1 MSIDD
6 LLAPV
11 SEESPV
17 GEDLLYDDAE
27 RERIEL
33 AFDDDSNS
41 VDWREIVKLIEGQ
54 CGRTKDVWL
63 ATYLIRA
70 GALMGKLETAVLGC
84 QLLAGLFETYWDDMY
99 PKLDEYGFQ
108 GRKGPCESLTKIGAF
123 LGPLKR
129 TVLVAHPRLGNYSGE
144 DLQRFETEGDT
155 AEGFGMFRRAIEETD
170 VEELKASV
178 ALLDAMLDA
187 LRRAD
192 AVLMAK
198 ADGDTGTD
206 FRPTYEVVDGI
217 RRALL
222 PYTGVEPEPDAA
234 AEDGGDDSA
243 SAGAGGPRIAG
254 RVESREDVIKAIDAV
269 TDYYHRREPAS
280 PIPVALRRLR
290 TWVSMD
296 FMSILKDIAPNSVS
310 EAGSV
315 LLSRPD
321 DDSSSDY

>member
-1 MSIDD
+1 MSIDE

-11 SEESPV
+11 SDESPV

-27 RERIEL
+27 REKIEL
-33 AFDDDSNS
+33 AFDDDSGS

-70 GALMGKLETAVLGC
+70 GALLGKLETVVLGC
-84 QLLAGLFETYWDDMY
+84 ELLAGLFETYWDDMY

-129 TVLVAHPRLGNYSGE
+129 TILVSHPRLGNYSGE
-144 DLQRFETEGDT
+144 DLQRFDAEGDT
-155 AEGFGMFRRAIEETD
+155 ADGFGMFRAAIDETD
-170 VEELKASV
+170 VEDLKTAV
-178 ALLDAMLDA
+178 ALLDEMLAA
-187 LRRAD
+187 LRRVD
-192 AVLMAK
+192 SVLMAK

-206 FRPTYEVVDGI
+206 FRPTYEVIEGI

-222 PYTGVEPEPDAA
+222 PYTGAEPEPDEAD
-234 AEDGGDDSA
+234 DGSNAGDSPG
-243 SAGAGGPRIAG
+243 SGGGPRIAG

-315 LLSRPD
+315 LLSRPEE
-321 DDSSSDY
+321 DSSSDY